1 MAKKKSGAHRSGGAR
16 PAGVST
22 PRRPQQVI
30 PEAVAAA
37 VGALDYWFVIGGHAV
52 RCFCPYRPTRDVDFG
67 VELPASLGELE
78 QELSRRGRV
87 EIVERG
93 GATVHLRFEGV
104 GVSIFVLPELAS
116 FTEQQRLSVT
126 GIMATKLH
134 AILDR
139 GTRRDFF
146 DLYVTM
152 QLHQLGIAECI
163 AAMRQVYGP
172 DLNESLLLRAL
183 TYFEDADR
191 EAALPGE
198 GPDDW
203 PTVKDFFL
211 TRVGQLLVPPLKA
224 LAIQGRVVDVRGGDE
239 AR

>member
-1 MAKKKSGAHRSGGAR
+1 MAKKKSRAHRGGGAGK
-16 PAGVST
+16 AGVSA
-22 PRRPQQVI
+22 PRPPAQVI
-30 PEAVAAA
+30 PEPVAAA
-37 VGALDYWFVIGGHAV
+37 VERLDYWFVIGGHAV

-67 VELPASLGELE
+67 VALPASLEALL
-78 QELSRRGRV
+78 QELSQQGEV
-87 EIVERG
+87 EIIERG
-93 GATVHLRFEGV
+93 ERTVHLRFEGT

-126 GIMATKLH
+126 GILATKLH

-152 QLHQLGIAECI
+152 QLHQLGIAECT
-163 AAMRQVYGP
+163 AAMRRVYGP

-183 TYFEDADR
+183 TYFEDAER

-198 GPDDW
+198 GPGDW
-203 PTVKDFFL
+203 ATVQGFFL
-211 TRVGQLLVPPLKA
+211 TRVGQLLVPPTKA
-224 LAIQGRVVDVRGGDE
+224 LAIQTRIVGVRPLTE
-239 AR
+239 